1 MGSGLISVEDRT
13 LMTDTADPLTVED
26 DLRIINIMLWRERR
40 RIDVSIRNGERV
52 MDILKRVGSSIDGT
66 LVFDGDTPLPLD
78 EEIIGSPELKIISV
92 ASGG

>member
-1 MGSGLISVEDRT
+1 
-13 LMTDTADPLTVED
+13 MTDTSDRLQVD
-26 DLRIINIMLWRERR
+26 DALRTIKIMLWRERR
-40 RIDVSIRNGERV
+40 RIDVPIRNGDRV
-52 MDILKRVGSSIDGT
+52 IDIIKKVGSSIDGT